1 MKKYSIPYFFW
12 LLIFVVM
19 PLVLITLMAF
29 SQGDMMNIST
39 FTFSLDNFVRFFEK
53 TYLSILKNSLA
64 LAAVSTVLCFI
75 IGYPAAFIISRQRE
89 KLQNILILL
98 FVIPMWMNFL
108 LRTYAWLSLLGNNGL
123 INKFFGL
130 IGLGPFDIIY
140 NNKAILLG
148 MVYNFLPYMVLPI
161 YTVLN
166 KMDHSLIEAARDLG
180 ASEKEVFTKVIFP
193 LSLAGVGS
201 GVIMVFIP
209 ALSTFVISS
218 LLGGNKAMLI
228 GNVIEQQF
236 RFTGDWHFGSA
247 ISMILV
253 FLMFIWIIVS
263 SKLNID
269 RESEGGLW

>member
-19 PLVLITLMAF
+19 PLALITLMAF

-39 FTFSLDNFVRFFEK
+39 FSFSLDNFVRFFEK
-53 TYLSILKNSLA
+53 TYLSILKNSLV

-108 LRTYAWLSLLGNNGL
+108 LRTYAWLSLLGSNGL
-123 INKFFGL
+123 INKFFG
-130 IGLGPFDIIY
+130 IFGLGPFDIIY

-166 KMDHSLIEAARDLG
+166 KMDESLVEAARDLG
-180 ASEKEVFTKVIFP
+180 ASEREVFTKVIFP
-193 LSLAGVGS
+193 LSLAGVSS

>member
-1 MKKYSIPYFFW
+1 
-12 LLIFVVM
+12 M

-53 TYLSILKNSLA
+53 TYLSILKNSLV
-64 LAAVSTVLCFI
+64 LAAVSTVLCFL

-166 KMDHSLIEAARDLG
+166 KMDHSLVEAARDLG
-180 ASEKEVFTKVIFP
+180 ASEREVFTKVIFP
-193 LSLAGVGS
+193 LSLAGVSS

-253 FLMFIWIIVS
+253 FLMFIWILVS
-263 SKLNID
+263 SKFNID

>member
-12 LLIFVVM
+12 LLIFVVL
-19 PLVLITLMAF
+19 PLVLIALMAF
-29 SQGDMMNIST
+29 SQGDMMNLST
-39 FTFSLDNFVRFFEK
+39 FKFSFDNFVRFFEK
-53 TYLSILKNSLA
+53 TYLNILGNSILLA
-64 LAAVSTVLCFI
+64 TVSTVLCLI
-75 IGYPAAFIISRQRE
+75 IGYPAAFIISRQPERR
-89 KLQNILILL
+89 QNILILL

-123 INKFFGL
+123 INKFFG
-130 IGLGPFDIIY
+130 IFGLGPFDIIY

-148 MVYNFLPYMVLPI
+148 MVYNFLPFMVLPI

-166 KMDHSLIEAARDLG
+166 KLDQSLVEAARDLG
-180 ASEKEVFTKVIFP
+180 ASEREVVSKVIFP
-193 LSLAGVGS
+193 LSIPGITS
-201 GVIMVFIP
+201 GIIMVFIP

-253 FLMFIWIIVS
+253 FLMFIWVLVS
-263 SKLNID
+263 SKLNVD

>member
-19 PLVLITLMAF
+19 PLALITLMAF

-39 FTFSLDNFVRFFEK
+39 FSFSLDNFVRFFEK
-53 TYLSILKNSLA
+53 TYLSILKNSLV

-75 IGYPAAFIISRQRE
+75 IGYPAAFIISRQKE

-108 LRTYAWLSLLGNNGL
+108 LRTYAWLSLLGSNGL

-166 KMDHSLIEAARDLG
+166 KMDESLVEAARDLG
-180 ASEKEVFTKVIFP
+180 ASEREVFTKVIFP
-193 LSLAGVGS
+193 LSLAGVSS

>member
-12 LLIFVVM
+12 LLIFVLM
-19 PLVLITLMAF
+19 PLALITLMAF

-53 TYLSILKNSLA
+53 TYLSILKNSLV

-108 LRTYAWLSLLGNNGL
+108 LRTYAWLSLLGSNGL
-123 INKFFGL
+123 INKFFGFF
-130 IGLGPFDIIY
+130 GLGPFDIIY

-166 KMDHSLIEAARDLG
+166 KMDHSLVEAARDLG
-180 ASEKEVFTKVIFP
+180 ASEREVFTKVIFP
-193 LSLAGVGS
+193 LSLAGVSS

-263 SKLNID
+263 SKFNID

>member
-53 TYLSILKNSLA
+53 TYLSILKNSLV

-180 ASEKEVFTKVIFP
+180 ASEREVFTKVIFP
-193 LSLAGVGS
+193 LSLAGVSS

>member
-53 TYLSILKNSLA
+53 TYLSILKNSLV
-64 LAAVSTVLCFI
+64 LSAVSTVLCFL

-166 KMDHSLIEAARDLG
+166 KMDHSLVEAARDLG
-180 ASEKEVFTKVIFP
+180 ASEREVFTKVIFP
-193 LSLAGVGS
+193 LSLAGVSS

-253 FLMFIWIIVS
+253 FLMFIWILVS
-263 SKLNID
+263 SKFNID

>member
-12 LLIFVVM
+12 LLIFVLM

-39 FTFSLDNFVRFFEK
+39 FTFSIDNFVRFFEK
-53 TYLSILKNSLA
+53 TYLSILKNSLV

-108 LRTYAWLSLLGNNGL
+108 LRTYAWLSLLGSNGL
-123 INKFFGL
+123 INKFFGFF
-130 IGLGPFDIIY
+130 GLGPFDIIY

-166 KMDHSLIEAARDLG
+166 KMDTSLVEAARDLG
-180 ASEKEVFTKVIFP
+180 ASEREVFTKVIFP
-193 LSLAGVGS
+193 LSLAGVSS

-263 SKLNID
+263 SKFNID

>member
-12 LLIFVVM
+12 LLIFVLM
-19 PLVLITLMAF
+19 PLALITLMAF

-39 FTFSLDNFVRFFEK
+39 FSFSLDNFVRFFEK
-53 TYLSILKNSLA
+53 TYLSILKNSLV
-64 LAAVSTVLCFI
+64 LAAVSTVLCFV

-166 KMDHSLIEAARDLG
+166 KMDNSLVEAARDLG
-180 ASEKEVFTKVIFP
+180 ASEREVFTKVIFP

>member
-19 PLVLITLMAF
+19 PLVLITLMGF

-166 KMDHSLIEAARDLG
+166 KMDNSLVEAARDLG
-180 ASEKEVFTKVIFP
+180 ASEREVFTKVIFP